1 MRLSLNQ
8 SIRNKK
14 YDVHD
19 EDDQDDSAWKDRD
32 GNNFDLFSIEH
43 GEEELKV
50 QILMYGKSLK

>member
-1 MRLSLNQ
+1 M
-8 SIRNKK
+8 
-14 YDVHD
+14 HD